1 MTQTSF
7 TAATSGKQFHQMSPA
22 FLKLLDQ
29 LKVDAPTSSRVLVL
43 GSDANGLL
51 GQLGVLGYTQ
61 LTTTTADT
69 VNCPDNSIDVAILSD
84 VQDDAAALKKIAPVL
99 RRVLRPGGRAVF
111 VVEDGAKLPDNFF
124 GRELGVSEDRLR
136 LLLGR
141 YLDILSITEAPDG
154 IHFPGKLLVNCQKV
168 ARTAGLWDLV
178 TRQRKF

>member
-1 MTQTSF
+1 
-7 TAATSGKQFHQMSPA
+7 MSPA
-22 FLKLLDQ
+22 ILKLLDQ
-29 LKVDAPTSSRVLVL
+29 LKVDAPISSRVLVL

-51 GQLGVLGYTQ
+51 GQLGLLGYTQ

-111 VVEDGAKLPDNFF
+111 VVLDGTKHPDKFSVRKLGASDDDIRP
-124 GRELGVSEDRLR
+124 LV
-136 LLLGR
+136 GR
-141 YLDILSITEAPDG
+141 YLDVLSVTEILDG
-154 IHFPGKLLVNCQKV
+154 LHLPNKLLVYCQKV
-168 ARTAGLWDLV
+168 TRTAGLWDLV